1 MSPESGRP
9 ADAASSSLDP
19 RDLQRYLDARS
30 TLEAS
35 RAQVEVLEHSAPVE
49 TFNRQLDLLKRR
61 LLSEPR
67 AFREMFISDGMQ
79 AVAFEFRQPELGD
92 EFVRTLWATL
102 LRGDDAAKVIMRFI
116 WGLNLGMKRKF
127 IRGIDRVLGERYPML
142 DGLSRDWPAGNSI
155 PPYIR
160 EAEPRSHDFGLVN
173 QGYLGYLSIGYSAA
187 EVDLFVWL
195 EALRDKQCEEKP
207 CEIGIFLKGKK
218 EPKGG
223 CPVKIHI
230 PRVLELVGTGHFREA
245 MELIESANP
254 LPDVTGRVC
263 PQELQCQGV
272 CIQNK
277 MPIAIGQLEWFLPE
291 REKLVN
297 PGGTAARFAGRRDP
311 WDAAAKPPVAIVG
324 SGPSGLINAYLLGAE
339 GFPVT
344 VFEAFHA
351 LGGVL
356 RYGIPEFRLPN
367 DLIDDVVGKIK
378 LLGGKFVPNFVV
390 GKTASLEEL
399 REAGFWKIFVGS
411 GAGLPRFMNVPGE
424 HLLNVMSAN
433 EFLTRVNLMQGLRSD
448 YETPLPDVEGR
459 QILVIGGGNTA
470 MDAARTA
477 RRLGGNVTIVYR
489 RTQKEMPARVE
500 ELHHALEEDI
510 ALAVLRS
517 PREFIGDP
525 QTNFVTEA
533 VLDVMELGAP
543 DASGRRSPGVTG
555 RTETVP
561 ADLVIM
567 ALGNSANPI
576 IKDSEPRLHTSKW
589 GTIDLDHDGSQET
602 TLPGVYTG
610 GDAARG
616 GSTAIRA
623 AGDGQAAAREILGS
637 MDLAP
642 NVVTD
647 MVSRAREYSDVAAAA
662 QRIVHKA
669 ELSDGIEEFIVHS
682 PLIAHAAQAGQFV
695 RVLPWEHGELIPLT
709 LADWDTDA
717 GTICLVVQGV
727 GTSSIE
733 INQMEVG
740 HSFSGIAGPLGRPS
754 EVHRYEPGTTVVF
767 TAGGLGLPP
776 VYPIMRE
783 HLRIGNHVT
792 LISGFRSGDLMFWTG
807 PDERVGR
814 LQAEFGDQL
823 DVIITTNDG
832 SYGVPGFVTG
842 PLEQLLEANQRGEGR
857 TVAEVITIG
866 PPLMMRAVSDLSRRF
881 GTPCV
886 ASLNSIMVDATG
898 MCGACMVPVVIDGKM
913 VRKHACIDG
922 PEIDAH
928 IIDWDKFLPR
938 FGQFRAQ
945 EQRSREQHGLV

>member
-1 MSPESGRP
+1 MTPGTERLPEQPST
-9 ADAASSSLDP
+9 AE
-19 RDLQRYLDARS
+19 DLHRYLDARN
-30 TLEAS
+30 TLESS
-35 RAQVEVLEHSAPVE
+35 RVQVEVLEHSAPVE
-49 TFNRQLDLLKRR
+49 SFNRQMDLLKRR
-61 LLSEPR
+61 LLGEPR

-79 AVAFEFRQPELGD
+79 AVAWEFQQPELSA
-92 EFVRTLWATL
+92 EFVQTLWATL
-102 LRGDDAAKVIMRFI
+102 LRGDDAAKLIMRFV
-116 WGLNLGMKRKF
+116 WSLTLGMKRKF
-127 IRGIDRVLGERYPML
+127 IRGLDRELSGRYPMF
-142 DGLSRDWPAGNSI
+142 DGLSVDWPAGNSI

-160 EAEPRSHDFGLVN
+160 DADARSQDFGLVN
-173 QGYLGYLSIGYSAA
+173 QGYLGYMSVGYTSV

-207 CEIGIFLKGKK
+207 CEIGIFLVGKR

-230 PRVLELVGTGHFREA
+230 PRVLELVGTGHFRAA

-291 REKLVN
+291 REKLLH
-297 PGGTAARFAGRRDP
+297 PDSAARRFAGVRSP
-311 WDAAAKPPVAIVG
+311 WDAGTKPPVAIVG
-324 SGPSGLINAYLLGAE
+324 SGPSGLINAYLLAAE

-367 DLIDDVVGKIK
+367 ELIDDVVAKIK

-390 GKTASLEEL
+390 GKTATLQEL
-399 REAGFWKIFVGS
+399 REAGFWRIFVGT
-411 GAGLPRFMNVPGE
+411 GAGLPRFMNIPGE

-433 EFLTRVNLMQGLRSD
+433 EFLTRVNLMQGLRAD
-448 YETPLPDVEGR
+448 YETPLPEIEDRSV
-459 QILVIGGGNTA
+459 LVIGGGNTA

-500 ELHHALEEDI
+500 ELHHALEEGI
-510 ALAVLRS
+510 ALKVLRS
-517 PREFIGDP
+517 PCEFLGDQ
-525 QTNFVTEA
+525 QTSFVTA
-533 VLDVMELGAP
+533 AQLDVMELGEP
-543 DASGRRSPGVTG
+543 DKSGRRSPIVTG
-555 RTETVP
+555 QQESMQ

-567 ALGNSANPI
+567 ALGNAANPI

-589 GTIDLDHDGSQET
+589 GTIDLDHEGSQES
-602 TLPGVYTG
+602 TLAGVYTG

-623 AGDGQAAAREILGS
+623 AGDGQAAAREIIGAI
-637 MDLAP
+637 DLAP
-642 NVVTD
+642 DVIRG
-647 MVSRAREYSDVAAAA
+647 MVDKAREYTDLGATA
-662 QRIVHKA
+662 QTILAKS
-669 ELSDGIEEFIVHS
+669 ELSEGIDEFTVHS

-695 RVLPWEHGELIPLT
+695 RVLPWAEGELIPLT
-709 LADWDTDA
+709 LADWDVEA
-717 GTICLVVQGV
+717 GTICLVVQGM

-733 INQMEVG
+733 INQMSVG
-740 HSFSGIAGPLGRPS
+740 DSFAGIAGPLGRPS
-754 EVHRYEPGTTVVF
+754 DVHRQPEHTTVVF

-783 HLRIGNHVT
+783 HLKIGNHVT
-792 LISGFRSGDLMFWTG
+792 LISGFRSGNLMFWTA

-814 LQAEFGDQL
+814 LQAQYGDQL
-823 DVIITTNDG
+823 EVIYTTNDG
-832 SYGVPGFVTG
+832 TFGVPGFVTG
-842 PLEQLLEANQRGEGR
+842 PMERLLQENQRGQGR
-857 TVAEVITIG
+857 TVAEIVTIG
-866 PPLMMRAVSDLSRRF
+866 PPLMMRAVSDLSRRYDA
-881 GTPCV
+881 PCV

-898 MCGACMVPVVIDGKM
+898 MCGACMVPVIIDGKM

-922 PEIDAH
+922 PEIDSH

-938 FGQFRAQ
+938 FGQFRSQ
-945 EQRSREQHGLV
+945 EQVSRVRHGLA

>member
-1 MSPESGRP
+1 MTAGPPPGGP
-9 ADAASSSLDP
+9 AADAVGP
-19 RDLQRYLDARS
+19 EDLRHYLDARS
-30 TLEAS
+30 TLEQT
-35 RAQVEVLEHSAPVE
+35 RARVEVLEHSEPVE

-61 LLSEPR
+61 LVAQPQ
-67 AFREMFISDGMQ
+67 AFRELFIADGMQ
-79 AVAFEFRQPELGD
+79 AVALEFRQPELGD
-92 EFVRTLWATL
+92 DFVRAMWATL
-102 LRGDDAAKVIMRFI
+102 LRGDDAAKVLMRFV

-127 IRGIDRVLGERYPML
+127 VRGLDRCLSERYPMF
-142 DGLSRDWPAGNSI
+142 DGLSQDWPAGNSI

-160 EAEPRSHDFGLVN
+160 DAQEREHDFGLVN
-173 QGYLGYLSIGYSAA
+173 QGYQGYLTLGYTTA

-207 CEIGIFLKGKK
+207 CEIGILLAGRK

-230 PRVLELVGTGHFREA
+230 PRVLELVGTGRFREA

-291 REKLVN
+291 REKRLH
-297 PGGTAARFAGRRDP
+297 PDAATDRFAGRRDP
-311 WDAAAKPPVAIVG
+311 WDVAARPPVAIVG

-367 DLIDDVVGKIK
+367 DLIDDVVGKIR

-390 GKTASLEEL
+390 GRTATLEEL
-399 REAGFWKIFVGS
+399 RAAGFWKIFVGS

-433 EFLTRVNLMQGLRSD
+433 EFLTRVNLMQGQRAD
-448 YETPLPDVEGR
+448 YETPLPEIEGK
-459 QILVIGGGNTA
+459 QVLVIGGGNTA

-477 RRLGGNVTIVYR
+477 RRLGGEVTIVYR

-500 ELHHALEEDI
+500 ELHHALEEEI
-510 ALAVLRS
+510 ALSVLRS
-517 PREFIGDP
+517 PAEFLGDP
-525 QTNFVTEA
+525 ATNFVTGA
-533 VLDVMELGAP
+533 VLDVMELGRP
-543 DASGRRSPGVTG
+543 DASGRRSPVVTG
-555 RTETVP
+555 AQETVV

-567 ALGNSANPI
+567 ALGNAANPI

-616 GSTAIRA
+616 GSTAIMA
-623 AGDGQAAAREILGS
+623 AGDGQAAAREIIGAI
-637 MDLAP
+637 DLEPA
-642 NVVTD
+642 VVRE
-647 MVSRAREYSDVAAAA
+647 MVARAREYSDVAATS
-662 QRIVHKA
+662 QRILHKA
-669 ELSDGIEEFIVHS
+669 ELSDGIDEFVVHS
-682 PLIAHAAQAGQFV
+682 PLVAHAAQAGQFV

-709 LADWDTDA
+709 LADWDADA

-733 INQMEVG
+733 INRMAVG
-740 HSFSGIAGPLGRPS
+740 DSFAGIAGPLGRPS
-754 EVHRYEPGTTVVF
+754 EIHRYEPGTTVVL

-783 HLRIGNHVT
+783 HLRAGNHVT
-792 LISGFRSGDLMFWTG
+792 LVTGFRSRDLMFWTG

-814 LQAEFGDQL
+814 LQAEFGDLL
-823 DVIITTNDG
+823 DVVVTTNDG

-842 PLEQLLEANQRGEGR
+842 PLEQLLEANRQGEGR
-857 TVAEVITIG
+857 RVAEVVTIG
-866 PPLMMRAVSDLSRRF
+866 PPLMMRAVSDLCRRF

-898 MCGACMVPVVIDGKM
+898 MCGACMVPVVVDGKM

-922 PEIDAH
+922 PEIDAA

-938 FGQFRAQ
+938 FGQFRSQ
-945 EQRSREQHGLV
+945 EQRSRAQHGL